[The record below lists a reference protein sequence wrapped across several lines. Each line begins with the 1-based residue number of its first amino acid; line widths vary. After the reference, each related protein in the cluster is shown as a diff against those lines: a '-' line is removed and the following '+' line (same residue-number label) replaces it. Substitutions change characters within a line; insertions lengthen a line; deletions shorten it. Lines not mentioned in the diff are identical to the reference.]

1 MSRLRYWIFLSITV
15 LAPVILVGAVEL
27 VLRAT
32 WKGGDI
38 PVFVPAPPQM
48 GDYLLPN
55 PALGQ
60 RYFALQ
66 QNPPS
71 PLVEPFAAHKPPNG
85 YRLFVMGESAAAGFP
100 WPPDGAFSHLLQDVL
115 RDVMPGDSVEVIN
128 LAIPATNSYALL
140 DQTGAVIAQHPDGV
154 LIYVGHNEYYG
165 ALGVGSTESV
175 GSSPAL
181 VRAYLWLER
190 FRTFMALRD
199 GIAKLRRSFS
209 RPPAAAQQAA
219 SFMEVVAADQEIP
232 LGGKAY
238 EAGVRQF
245 RGNLERMLGE
255 FRAAHVP
262 VFIASLPSNYKDM
275 PPFASPANAAPAGAD
290 AVYDSAQAAYARG
303 DSIWARTLYERAHDL
318 DVVRFRAPSEF
329 DRVIR
334 EVARAEKATYV
345 PLDEAFRAASPDS
358 VIGNNLILEHVHPN
372 LAGVRL
378 VAREFWQ
385 ALDSAHFDGH
395 PVQLARMKPWP
406 QYYAGMDVTPFDT
419 LIVHHTVRTLTT
431 RWPFVPVAR
440 DLDYRGTYKP
450 RGAVDSLAFLA
461 SAGLPW
467 RQAKLAVGEYYEKSG
482 FPDSALAE
490 YRGLIRDVPL
500 AALPYQYAGRALM
513 EMKQTDSAVAMLQRA
528 YAIQPTAYTAYTLGV
543 HSAQAKDFPQAVTY
557 LTEAMTLDPTNPQPV
572 YQLSLAYAMMH
583 NLEGAQAAA
592 MRVYQ
597 IAPQFPGLLNWMRAL
612 GMTGGR

>member
-1 MSRLRYWIFLSITV
+1 MSRLRYWLFLAITV
-15 LAPVILVGAVEL
+15 LSPVILLGVVEV

-38 PVFVPAPPQM
+38 PVFVPAPRPLD
-48 GDYLLPN
+48 GYLVPN

-60 RYFALQ
+60 RYFMLQ

-71 PLVEPFAAHKPPNG
+71 PMVEPFAAHKPANG
-85 YRLFVMGESAAAGFP
+85 FRLVVQGESAAAGFP

-115 RDVMPGDSVEVIN
+115 RDVMPDDSVEVIN
-128 LAIPATNSYALL
+128 IAIPATNSYAVL
-140 DQTGAVIAQHPDGV
+140 DQAGAVIAQHPDAV
-154 LIYVGHNEYYG
+154 LIYLGHNEYYG

-175 GSSPAL
+175 GSSPTL
-181 VRAYLWLER
+181 VRLYLWLER

-199 GIAKLRRSFS
+199 GIARLRRSFTK
-209 RPPAAAQQAA
+209 PPAGEQQAA
-219 SFMEVVAADQEIP
+219 SFMEVVARNQEIP

-245 RGNLERMLGE
+245 RGNLERILAKY
-255 FRAAHVP
+255 RAAHVP

-275 PPFASPANAAPAGAD
+275 HPFASPANGAPGGAD

-303 DSIWARTLYERAHDL
+303 DSVQARGLYERAHDL

-334 EVARAEKATYV
+334 DAAREEGATYV

-372 LAGVRL
+372 LAGVEL

-385 ALDSAHFDGH
+385 ALDSAHFEGH

-431 RWPFVPVAR
+431 RWPFVPASQ

-450 RGAVDSLAFLA
+450 KGPVDSLAFLA
-461 SAGLPW
+461 SVGLPW
-467 RQAKLAVGEYYEKSG
+467 REAKVDVGAYYEKAG

-490 YRGLIRDVPL
+490 YRGLIRDVPF
-500 AALPYQYAGRALM
+500 AALPYELAGRAFM
-513 EMKQTDSAVAMLQRA
+513 ELKQPDSAVVMLQHA
-528 YAIQPTAYTAYTLGV
+528 YGIQPSAYSAYTLGV
-543 HSAQAKDFPQAVTY
+543 NSAQTKDYAQAVTY
-557 LTEAMTLDPTNPQPV
+557 FTEAMTLDPTNAQPV
-572 YQLSLAYAMMH
+572 YQLSLTYAMMH
-583 NLEGAQAAA
+583 NLQGAQAAA

-597 IAPQFPGLLNWMRAL
+597 LAPNFPGIQAWMKAL
-612 GMTGGR
+612 GIGGG